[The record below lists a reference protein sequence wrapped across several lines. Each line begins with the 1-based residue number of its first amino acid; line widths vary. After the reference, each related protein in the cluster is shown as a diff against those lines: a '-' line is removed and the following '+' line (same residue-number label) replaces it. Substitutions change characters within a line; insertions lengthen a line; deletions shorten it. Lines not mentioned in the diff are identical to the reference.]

1 VSEKKKMTIIVFSGD
16 MDKAYAAFILASSAA
31 AMDMDVTMFF
41 TFWGLNLLKK
51 GGLQKAPLSKMN
63 MFGLGKMM
71 MQKNMEDANV
81 MSLEA
86 LFRDARELGVKMLA
100 CSMTMDVMGI
110 SKEDL
115 VEVDGYVG
123 AVEYLSHAKESQ
135 INLFI

>member
-1 VSEKKKMTIIVFSGD
+1 MSEKKKMTIIVFSGD

-31 AMDMDVTMFF
+31 AMDFDVTMFF

-51 GGLQKAPLSKMN
+51 DGLRKAPLSKMN
-63 MFGLGKMM
+63 MLGLGKMM
-71 MQKNMEDANV
+71 MQRKMKEANV
-81 MSLEA
+81 MSLED

-123 AVEYLSHAKESQ
+123 AVEYLSHAKDSQ